1 MDDGPQLAC
10 VNTESLHTTKNKP
23 LEVDESSEF
32 SGYPIM
38 NCKEAWEI
46 ELACRKVMDNG
57 PQLAHVDTG
66 CVHAPKIRN
75 EVGINANVFMM
86 IWWLVGQE
94 QRILLELQN
103 MSVPTRPSFVQ
114 QCVPSSSLLGVK
126 RNRSEDLP
134 PPPHKIQ
141 HLQQPPQ
148 HIEDQQLLVQQLQGQ
163 QLLQHTG
170 LQGQQPIHQQPQQ
183 RMFPAQQFSE
193 QIQISMHPPALNPMT
208 PLWCELCQVVCTG
221 LDNLRQHQQ
230 GKKHKFKA
238 SGCFDGEE
246 SNMSIHSGVIWC
258 PECQIPCMNGFSLAQ
273 HRRGKKHLLCMLE
286 LNGCKDEPQD
296 QNGGETS
303 SCK

>member
-1 MDDGPQLAC
+1 MRRFLEILRETIGCPKCNGQ
-10 VNTESLHTTKNKP
+10 SLSIFFHTQKSGSQRLLDEMMQNKP

-38 NCKEAWEI
+38 SCEEAWEI

-66 CVHAPKIRN
+66 CVHAPK
-75 EVGINANVFMM
+75 
-86 IWWLVGQE
+86 
-94 QRILLELQN
+94 
-103 MSVPTRPSFVQ
+103 

-134 PPPHKIQ
+134 PPSHKIQ
-141 HLQQPPQ
+141 HLQQPSQ
-148 HIEDQQLLVQQLQGQ
+148 HIKDQQLSVQQLRGQ
-163 QLLQHTG
+163 QSLQHTG
-170 LQGQQPIHQQPQQ
+170 FQGQQPIHQQPQQ

-221 LDNLRQHQQ
+221 PDNLRQHQQ
-230 GKKHKFKA
+230 GKKHKFKV

-246 SNMSIHSGVIWC
+246 RNMSIHSGVIWC
-258 PECQIPCMNGFSLAQ
+258 PECQIQCMNGFSLAQ
-273 HRRGKKHLLCMLE
+273 HRRGKKHLLRMLE
-286 LNGCKDEPQD
+286 LTGCKDEPQD
-296 QNGGETS
+296 ENGGETS
-303 SCK
+303 NCK